1 MNAELHPAIHQWKHH
16 TLSLSAKIF
25 NQSFS
30 CLAGSI
36 HRVSHLTPSPGP
48 CSSASHSKDG
58 EHRRLHHRVFRN
70 TLSKPPVLYIGLCM
84 LNLRAENNWHHSP
97 VFLGLWEAC
106 KHLGIHYL
114 NIKCVGRTRI
124 GIAIHGSGVLHQA
137 CCSQLAILV
146 IYLHLQGFL
155 V

>member
-48 CSSASHSKDG
+48 CFSASHSKDG
-58 EHRRLHHRVFRN
+58 EHRRLHHRFFRN
-70 TLSKPPVLYIGLCM
+70 TLSKAPVLYIGLCM
-84 LNLRAENNWHHSP
+84 LNLRAENNCRHSR

-114 NIKCVGRTRI
+114 NTWT
-124 GIAIHGSGVLHQA
+124 SSVLEELELELQ
-137 CCSQLAILV
+137 STTVEYFTKLAALS
-146 IYLHLQGFL
+146 
-155 V
+155 